1 MGASSKIA
9 VLGAAKTIF
18 EALAPYLIESGVT
31 SSEAISLL
39 RAVCV
44 HEAAKSFVQTGRRPN
59 VSKVSIKTGVER
71 HLVADILKTPP
82 RLNSGASVPRNAT
95 SRVIAAWRSNRSY
108 LQNGKPLALP
118 VGDPRSR
125 GRSVWKLVERYAPG
139 VWPRL
144 VIDELIRVDLVD
156 VLPDGTLRCNSE
168 HPSSNSMPLW
178 SESSETPQLL
188 RDAIYSQLTDT
199 NAGGRRTSWRATQ
212 SVLIAQEK
220 AALVRRMIR
229 ERLDSTVA
237 ELADELH
244 SPRWKRVKDN
254 QRGQVLI
261 GINAFSF
268 ERIISIVDGQDS
280 GTRNQAS
287 RRRRHRPRRGI

>member
-1 MGASSKIA
+1 MGAKSKIA
-9 VLGAAKTIF
+9 VLSAAKTVF

-31 SSEAISLL
+31 TSEAVSLL

-44 HEAAKSFVQTGRRPN
+44 HEAARSFIQSGRRPN

-82 RLNSGASVPRNAT
+82 GLDGNVGVSRNAT
-95 SRVIAAWRSNRSY
+95 GRVIAGWRSNRAY
-108 LQNGKPLALP
+108 LKNGRPRALP

-125 GRSVWKLVERYAPG
+125 GRSVWKLVETYAPG

-156 VLPDGTLRCNSE
+156 VLPDGTLQCSAG
-168 HPSSNSMPLW
+168 HSVSSVPSGTASAEP
-178 SESSETPQLL
+178 PQLL

-199 NAGGRRTSWRATQ
+199 RTPGRRTSWRAAQ

-220 AALVRRMIR
+220 APLVRRMVR

-244 SPRWKRVKDN
+244 SSRWKPVQDD
-254 QRGQVLI
+254 QHGQVLI

-268 ERIISIVDGQDS
+268 EREVSNLVGP
-280 GTRNQAS
+280 AS
-287 RRRRHRPRRGI
+287 RNRTRARRRTRAESR

>member
-9 VLGAAKTIF
+9 VLGATKTIF
-18 EALAPYLIESGVT
+18 EALAPYLIDTGVT

-44 HEAAKSFVQTGRRPN
+44 HEAARSFVQSGRRPN

-82 RLNSGASVPRNAT
+82 RLDGGAKVPRNAT
-95 SRVIAAWRSNRSY
+95 SRVIAGWRSNRAY
-108 LQNGKPLALP
+108 LKNGRPRALP
-118 VGDPRSR
+118 VGDPKSR

-156 VLPDGTLRCNSE
+156 VLPDGMLHCNDG
-168 HPSSNSMPLW
+168 HPSSDSLPSW
-178 SESSETPQLL
+178 SASREAPQLL

-199 NAGGRRTSWRATQ
+199 KARGRRTSWRATQ

-220 AALVRRMIR
+220 APLVRRLVR

-244 SPRWKRVKDN
+244 SPRWNLTQDN
-254 QRGQVLI
+254 QQRRVLI

-268 ERIISIVDGQDS
+268 ERTVSGVDGQDS
-280 GTRNQAS
+280 GVQIQAS
-287 RRRRHRPRRGI
+287 RSRRAGPRRGI